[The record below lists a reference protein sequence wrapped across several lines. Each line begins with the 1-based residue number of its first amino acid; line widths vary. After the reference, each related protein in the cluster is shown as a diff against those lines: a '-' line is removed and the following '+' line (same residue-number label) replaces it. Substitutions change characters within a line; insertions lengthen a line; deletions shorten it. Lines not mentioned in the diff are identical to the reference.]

1 MKKIELLSK
10 ILAKKLYLL
19 KSKSFIKNY
28 CIFFNKNYQMYLD
41 SENGA
46 VATLL
51 RNDDLHS
58 ENISVDENFRVVS
71 FILKF
76 MLNIFRKS

>member
-1 MKKIELLSK
+1 
-10 ILAKKLYLL
+10 
-19 KSKSFIKNY
+19 
-28 CIFFNKNYQMYLD
+28 MYLD

-76 MLNIFRKS
+76 MLNICIKR

>member
-1 MKKIELLSK
+1 
-10 ILAKKLYLL
+10 
-19 KSKSFIKNY
+19 
-28 CIFFNKNYQMYLD
+28 MYLD

-51 RNDDLHS
+51 RNDDLYS

-76 MLNIFRKS
+76 MLNICIKR

>member
-1 MKKIELLSK
+1 
-10 ILAKKLYLL
+10 
-19 KSKSFIKNY
+19 
-28 CIFFNKNYQMYLD
+28 MYLD

-76 MLNIFRKS
+76 MLNICIKSKAISNLKNLANFSYS